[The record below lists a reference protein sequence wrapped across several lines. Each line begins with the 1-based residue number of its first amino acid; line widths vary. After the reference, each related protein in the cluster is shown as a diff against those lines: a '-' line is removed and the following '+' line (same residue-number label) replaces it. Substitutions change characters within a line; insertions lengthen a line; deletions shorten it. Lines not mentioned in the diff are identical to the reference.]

1 MSLSSPPGD
10 RATALPTRPP
20 LPSRRV
26 PELRPE
32 PSGALELVDSDFMVS
47 ALDSRW
53 PTWTPGAVD
62 PLPPDLL
69 LIDPLQRTAGP
80 LMQAL
85 SGATGTALGRLRL
98 LSPAGLREVARVEEI
113 RLPAEPGLPSMVRL
127 LHARRLPVGMPS
139 PALERIW
146 DRTRLAVLLAQ
157 GLPPAEVDR
166 WQAQLQDLATRR
178 AGRGPRWLWLGQP
191 DGDHRPAPSKGTRH
205 QALPAGAGPRAVGLV
220 WNTVLAAWPAA

>member
-1 MSLSSPPGD
+1 MSVSIPPGD
-10 RATALPTRPP
+10 GVAAAPARPP
-20 LPSRRV
+20 LPLRRV

-32 PSGALELVDSDFMVS
+32 PSTALELVDSDFMVS

-53 PTWTPGAVD
+53 PTWAPGTAD
-62 PLPPDLL
+62 RPPPDLL

-113 RLPAEPGLPSMVRL
+113 RLPTEPGLPAMVRL
-127 LHARRLPVGMPS
+127 LHTRRLSSGSPS

-157 GLPPAEVDR
+157 GLPAAEADR
-166 WQAQLQDLATRR
+166 WHDQLQALCSRR
-178 AGRGPRWLWLGQP
+178 HGQGPRWLWLGQP
-191 DGDHRPAPSKGTRH
+191 DGGHQPAPGTGIRH
-205 QALPAGAGPRAVGLV
+205 LPLPAGAGPRAVGLV
-220 WNTVLAAWPAA
+220 WNTVLAAWPAT

>member
-1 MSLSSPPGD
+1 MSLPTPPGD
-10 RATALPTRPP
+10 AISAVQARPP
-20 LPSRRV
+20 LPLRRV

-32 PSGALELVDSDFMVS
+32 PDSALELVDSDFMVS

-53 PTWTPGAVD
+53 PAWTPGALH
-62 PLPPDLL
+62 PQPPDLL

-127 LHARRLPVGMPS
+127 LHARRLPAGTPS

-157 GLPPAEVDR
+157 GLPPAEADR
-166 WQAQLQDLATRR
+166 WQAQLHALAARR
-178 AGRGPRWLWLGQP
+178 AARSPRWLWLGQP
-191 DGDHRPAPSKGTRH
+191 DGDHLPAPSTGARH
-205 QALPAGAGPRAVGLV
+205 QPLPAGAGPRDVGLV
-220 WNTVLAAWPAA
+220 WNTVLAAWSTA

>member
-1 MSLSSPPGD
+1 MSLSTPPGD
-10 RATALPTRPP
+10 GVAAQSARPP
-20 LPSRRV
+20 LPSRRI

-32 PSGALELVDSDFMVS
+32 PGSALELVDSDFMVS
-47 ALDSRW
+47 ALDTRW
-53 PTWTPGAVD
+53 PVWTPGALD

-127 LHARRLPVGMPS
+127 LHARRLPAGTPS

-157 GLPPAEVDR
+157 GLPAAEATTLPPATTFSWYNCPSTVAALAVTTSAVLSVSAPPEVV
-166 WQAQLQDLATRR
+166 
-178 AGRGPRWLWLGQP
+178 
-191 DGDHRPAPSKGTRH
+191 
-205 QALPAGAGPRAVGLV
+205 AVGMANVLPV
-220 WNTVLAAWPAA
+220 FATVILLLIVPEPKPTDTV